1 LFVGVFLFQVAMAAT
16 IANATVGM
24 MEPLIPLYMDRT
36 LLSSSTSYA
45 TNATTGSTTGINGKD
60 LFCFGIVS

>member
-1 LFVGVFLFQVAMAAT
+1 MAAT

-36 LLSSSTSYA
+36 LLSPSTTNA